1 VRSSPDPYG
10 SRPRN
15 TCDRNRAPDRE
26 EATLETV
33 RRETEIGAKFSA
45 QAFAEAC
52 AAFRRTY
59 NVAPLR
65 ALCAPDVFARYCE
78 LFERDTEAAHRH
90 STRARF
96 EDVPLV
102 AAVLKPG
109 VVVFEGEVDE
119 ERMGD
124 W

>member
-1 VRSSPDPYG
+1 
-10 SRPRN
+10 
-15 TCDRNRAPDRE
+15 
-26 EATLETV
+26 
-33 RRETEIGAKFSA
+33 
-45 QAFAEAC
+45 
-52 AAFRRTY
+52 
-59 NVAPLR
+59 LR

-78 LFERDTEAAHRH
+78 LFERDGEAAHRL